1 MENINQEC
9 SICLLK
15 ITNNTLTKCNHNFCN
30 TCLLEWTKR
39 HPTCPLCRT
48 RIKNN
53 ILQSQYI
60 NNLNNL
66 FFNNLFFNN
75 LNNERYIRDNKNN
88 IN

>member
-15 ITNNTLTKCNHNFCN
+15 IINNTLTKCNHNFCY

-39 HPTCPLCRT
+39 HHTCPLCRSC
-48 RIKNN
+48 IKNN
-53 ILQSQYI
+53 ILQSQLEII
-60 NNLNNL
+60 NNSIE
-66 FFNNLFFNN
+66 NLFFNN
-75 LNNERYIRDNKNN
+75 LNNERYIRDNENN